1 MENREY
7 LSGIEAA
14 KLLGISYGDF
24 TEDYVNAS
32 IFQHTRIV
40 NRKTEFRKDEV
51 LRASQKRAGQHFET
65 AGLSLMIFGGC
76 WALAAIIIGGLAFYW
91 SNQTNVTAD
100 EMHTLHTI
108 DAIVGGVFG
117 FGSIAAIINAGY
129 EMSQGARMLK
139 NG

>member
-1 MENREY
+1 MEDKQNSDWRATAKNLGLADEQKNQGM
-7 LSGIEAA
+7 LQSHKEAG
-14 KLLGISYGDF
+14 K
-24 TEDYVNAS
+24 
-32 IFQHTRIV
+32 
-40 NRKTEFRKDEV
+40 
-51 LRASQKRAGQHFET
+51 HFET
-65 AGLSLMIFGGC
+65 AGLYLMIVGGC